1 MKKHSTPHSLDV
13 IRVSVLVLAVVCSA
27 GAGRK
32 ISVPH
37 DFPSIHAAL
46 GECDAGDTIFVAR
59 GTYHENIAL
68 ADNIVLQ
75 GEDMLQTVID
85 GSLKGPC
92 VIGAD
97 GAVIRNFTIQNGTVG
112 ILCPNTR
119 PTIDRNLIVG
129 NKGAGI
135 HAVLALPDITN
146 NIIYRN
152 KWTGIFLESV
162 RSTRSSVD
170 HNVIA
175 ENGYSGIFCGSRT
188 EALISNNIITA
199 NKEFGIFVG
208 PDAHKTRIT
217 SNNFYDNRDPYNGD
231 AVIQPN
237 NIEKPPNF
245 MDPGYPEFNY
255 FVRPVSA
262 CKGRGVN
269 GSDIGLITEQAV
281 AVRINDRDGDGIPD
295 EVDQCPDVPEDKDG
309 FEDEDGCPDYDND
322 KDGIPDSLDQCPNL
336 PGGRNGYKDK
346 DGCPDYDNDKDGIP
360 DSLDQCPN
368 QPENF
373 NGYKDDDGC
382 PDTVV
387 LEIKSPLILDGVTF
401 KTASAELESGSNV
414 ALDKVVASLRAYP
427 GLKVEIAGHTDEEG
441 SDSYN
446 MALSNDRAKAV
457 MDYLVGHGIA
467 QDRIT
472 AKGYGKTQL
481 LVPSTT
487 PEGRAKN
494 RRVEVIPVK

>member
-1 MKKHSTPHSLDV
+1 MKKHPSPLLCDV
-13 IRVSVLVLAVVCSA
+13 MRVSVLLLAVICSA

-46 GECDAGDTIFVAR
+46 GECDAGDTIFVAK
-59 GTYHENIAL
+59 GVYHENIAL
-68 ADNIVLQ
+68 ADNIVLL
-75 GEDMLQTVID
+75 GEDMLLTVID
-85 GSLKGPC
+85 GGRKGPC
-92 VIGAD
+92 VVGAD

-112 ILCPNTR
+112 ILCRNTR
-119 PTIDRNLIVG
+119 PTIDRNLIID

-135 HAVLALPDITN
+135 HALLTLPDITD

-152 KWTGIFLESV
+152 RWTGIFLESV

-175 ENGYSGIFCGSRT
+175 ENGYSGIFCGGRS

-199 NKEFGIFVG
+199 NKEYGIFVG
-208 PDAHKTRIT
+208 TNSHKTRIT
-217 SNNFYDNRDPYNGD
+217 SNNLYDNREQFNGD
-231 AVIQPN
+231 AVIQPS
-237 NIEKPPNF
+237 NIQKPPNF
-245 MDPGYPEFNY
+245 MDPGYPSFNY

-262 CKGRGVN
+262 CKARGEN
-269 GSDIGLITEQAV
+269 GTDIGLITEQAV
-281 AVRINDRDGDGIPD
+281 TARINDRDGDGIPD

-322 KDGIPDSLDQCPNL
+322 RDGIPDSLDQCPNL
-336 PGGRNGYKDK
+336 PSVGSGIKDQN
-346 DGCPDYDNDKDGIP
+346 GCPNYDRDADGIP

-368 QPENF
+368 QPENY

-382 PDTVV
+382 PDTLIIEINTPLV
-387 LEIKSPLILDGVTF
+387 LEGVNF
-401 KTASAELESGSNV
+401 KTASAELETGSGA
-414 ALDKVVASLRAYP
+414 ALDKVVASLKAYP
-427 GLKVEIAGHTDEEG
+427 NLKVEIAGHTDEEG

-457 MDYLVGHGIA
+457 MDYLVAHGIA
-467 QDRIT
+467 SDRIS
-472 AKGYGKTQL
+472 ARGYGKTQP

-494 RRVEVIPVK
+494 RRVEVLPVK

>member
-1 MKKHSTPHSLDV
+1 MRCRRYDL
-13 IRVSVLVLAVVCSA
+13 R
-27 GAGRK
+27 
-32 ISVPH
+32 
-37 DFPSIHAAL
+37 
-46 GECDAGDTIFVAR
+46 GEGDPI
-59 GTYHENIAL
+59 HENIAL

-85 GSLKGPC
+85 GSMKGPC

-152 KWTGIFLESV
+152 EWTGIFLESV

-175 ENGYSGIFCGSRT
+175 ENGYSGVFCGSRT

-237 NIEKPPNF
+237 NI
-245 MDPGYPEFNY
+245 
-255 FVRPVSA
+255 R
-262 CKGRGVN
+262 
-269 GSDIGLITEQAV
+269 
-281 AVRINDRDGDGIPD
+281 
-295 EVDQCPDVPEDKDG
+295 
-309 FEDEDGCPDYDND
+309 
-322 KDGIPDSLDQCPNL
+322 
-336 PGGRNGYKDK
+336 
-346 DGCPDYDNDKDGIP
+346 
-360 DSLDQCPN
+360 
-368 QPENF
+368 
-373 NGYKDDDGC
+373 
-382 PDTVV
+382 
-387 LEIKSPLILDGVTF
+387 
-401 KTASAELESGSNV
+401 KTAEFHGSG
-414 ALDKVVASLRAYP
+414 LP
-427 GLKVEIAGHTDEEG
+427 
-441 SDSYN
+441 
-446 MALSNDRAKAV
+446 
-457 MDYLVGHGIA
+457 
-467 QDRIT
+467 
-472 AKGYGKTQL
+472 
-481 LVPSTT
+481 
-487 PEGRAKN
+487 
-494 RRVEVIPVK
+494 